1 MNLFARLNAR
11 LVGFRMVL
19 LAVLFAVPDIL
30 TALVGF
36 DWSAVLPAGY
46 EGLGVKIGA
55 GLGLFR
61 LVSIPVLKSIRDAA
75 RDGAREGGRNADGG
89 PR

>member
-1 MNLFARLNAR
+1 MNLLARLNAR

-36 DWSAVLPAGY
+36 DWSAVLPAGF
-46 EGLGVKIGA
+46 EGLGVKISA
-55 GLGLFR
+55 CLGLLR

-75 RDGAREGGRNADGG
+75 RDGARQGGRDIGG
-89 PR
+89 DPR